1 MGYDPDIIRVD
12 TFWNSYTAEINAGRP
27 AVFLVDSDGNE
38 RTDHFITAVG
48 YDTVQGVRRYAALNT
63 WDKNLHW
70 YDFGPLTDGKAWGIY
85 GMTTLQINANPV
97 PTLVILEPS
106 GVLAASSGLTL
117 TVHGTNY
124 ITTSRVLWKG
134 IELATTYVN
143 GTTLTAAVPA
153 GLLASASV
161 ASVTVFNP
169 APLGGTSSSLSF
181 SILNPVP
188 VLTALSPGSVPAG
201 TGDLLLTLT
210 GQGFVPS
217 SAARWNGAPLSTS
230 YIDSTHLTA
239 LVPAANLRQPARAVI
254 SVSTPGPGGGE
265 SNSLDASVVVSLFM
279 PVTLK

>member
-1 MGYDPDIIRVD
+1 
-12 TFWNSYTAEINAGRP
+12 
-27 AVFLVDSDGNE
+27 
-38 RTDHFITAVG
+38 
-48 YDTVQGVRRYAALNT
+48 
-63 WDKNLHW
+63 
-70 YDFGPLTDGKAWGIY
+70 
-85 GMTTLQINANPV
+85 MTTLRMNASPV
-97 PTLVILEPS
+97 PTLLILEPP
-106 GVLAASSGLTL
+106 GVLAGSSGLKL

-124 ITTSRVLWKG
+124 ITSSRVLWNG

-153 GLLASASV
+153 SSLASASA

-201 TGDLLLTLT
+201 TGDQLLTLT
-210 GQGFVPS
+210 GQGFVPA
-217 SAARWNGAPLSTS
+217 SAARWNGVALSTS

-239 LVPAANLRQPARAVI
+239 LVPAANLKQPTRAVI
-254 SVSTPGPGGGE
+254 SVSNPGPGGGE